1 MKIKTLR
8 YRLILV
14 TAVIVTVTSTLFAG
28 GLLLIKQQLEEATF
42 GKIVSRHVNILL
54 DDPDQ
59 ADSLNNPLLNEWQYY
74 RGSNIEALPQRVQ
87 TLPTGSYHSIK
98 LHRQHY
104 HLQIVEDAGEKVFL
118 LYDISEWEQQEHTLL
133 MFLLSGMIIV
143 LIVAVYLASKA
154 ADSVLAPVRR
164 LTQRLTELS
173 PKQRGVRI
181 EAEFG
186 DSDISQIAAAVDSYL
201 ERIDQFVDRERSF
214 TAAASHELRTPL
226 SVMIG
231 AVDIIEADCPQPATQ
246 RAVTRIRRACSE
258 MLAFIE
264 AALFLSREED
274 RTINEGGPCNVG
286 KVIEQLIADLQG
298 DIDAAHIALSTQI
311 RDGLTVQAPESL
323 VKIMLSNLL
332 RNAIEHSH
340 RGNIELRSDS
350 HSLEIRD
357 TGSGI
362 PEADL
367 PLIFDRS
374 YTTKPGGTG
383 LGLDLVKRICDR
395 YGWAID
401 ISSET
406 GNGTSVKLRF

>member
-1 MKIKTLR
+1 MKVKTLR

-42 GKIVSRHVNILL
+42 GKIVSRHIDILL
-54 DDPDQ
+54 ADPAN
-59 ADSLNNPLLNEWQYY
+59 ADSLDNPLLNEWQYY
-74 RGSNIEALPQRVQ
+74 RGDDVQRLPADIQALP
-87 TLPTGSYHSIK
+87 PGAYHSIK
-98 LHRQHY
+98 LDKRHY
-104 HLQIVEDAGEKVFL
+104 QLQIVSDAGDKVYL
-118 LYDISEWEQQEHTLL
+118 LYDISDWEEQEHTLL
-133 MFLLSGMIIV
+133 AILLAGMLVV
-143 LIVAVYLASKA
+143 LIVALYLASKA
-154 ADSVLAPVRR
+154 ADSVLEPVRR
-164 LTQRLTELS
+164 LTQRLTGLS

-201 ERIDQFVDRERSF
+201 ERIDHFVDRERSF

-274 RTINEGGPCNVG
+274 RTIYEGGPCTVSNVA
-286 KVIEQLIADLQG
+286 EQLVADLKG
-298 DIDAAHIALSTQI
+298 DIDAAGIELSTHV
-311 RDGLTVQAPESL
+311 DTALTVQAPESL

-340 RGNIELRSDS
+340 HGRIDINSDG
-350 HSLEIRD
+350 HSLEIGD

-362 PEADL
+362 SEADL
-367 PLIFDRS
+367 PRIFDRS

-383 LGLDLVKRICDR
+383 LGLNLVKRICDR
-395 YGWAID
+395 YGWTID
-401 ISSET
+401 ITSKA
-406 GNGTSVKLRF
+406 GAGTTVKLTF

>member
-1 MKIKTLR
+1 M
-8 YRLILV
+8 LV
-14 TAVIVTVTSTLFAG
+14 
-28 GLLLIKQQLEEATF
+28 
-42 GKIVSRHVNILL
+42 
-54 DDPDQ
+54 
-59 ADSLNNPLLNEWQYY
+59 
-74 RGSNIEALPQRVQ
+74 
-87 TLPTGSYHSIK
+87 
-98 LHRQHY
+98 
-104 HLQIVEDAGEKVFL
+104 
-118 LYDISEWEQQEHTLL
+118 
-133 MFLLSGMIIV
+133 V
-143 LIVAVYLASKA
+143 LIVALYLASKA
-154 ADSVLAPVRR
+154 ADSVLEPVRR
-164 LTQRLTELS
+164 LTQRLTGLS

-201 ERIDQFVDRERSF
+201 ERIDHFVDRERSF

-274 RTINEGGPCNVG
+274 RTIYEGGPCTVSNVA
-286 KVIEQLIADLQG
+286 EQLVADLKG
-298 DIDAAHIALSTQI
+298 DIDAAGIELSTHV
-311 RDGLTVQAPESL
+311 DTALTVQAPESL

-340 RGNIELRSDS
+340 HGRIDINSDG
-350 HSLEIRD
+350 HSLEIGD

-362 PEADL
+362 AEADL
-367 PLIFDRS
+367 PRIFDRS

-383 LGLDLVKRICDR
+383 LGLNLVKRICDR
-395 YGWAID
+395 YGWTID
-401 ISSET
+401 ITSKA
-406 GNGTSVKLRF
+406 GAGTTVKLTF